1 MEPRFICD
9 VHLGKLAK
17 ALRMLGFDTAYQNS
31 FTRKSLERI
40 SVEERRILL
49 SRNPVFAKNKKIHS
63 YIITSEDATAQ
74 IKSVT
79 LNFDLKNKMRP
90 FSLCLVCNEPLERV
104 SKELI
109 VNQIPPNTAKYFTE
123 FWQCNHCKRIYWKG
137 SHYERMLKE
146 INFIL

>member
-17 ALRMLGFDTAYQNS
+17 GLRMLGFDTAYQNS
-31 FTRKSLERI
+31 FTRKNLERI

-49 SRNPVFAKNKKIHS
+49 SRNSVFAKNKKLHS

-79 LNFDLKNKMRP
+79 LYFDLKNKMRP
-90 FSLCLVCNEPLERV
+90 FSLCLVCNEPLQRV

-123 FWQCNHCKRIYWKG
+123 FWQCNNCKRIYWKG
-137 SHYERMLKE
+137 SHYEQMLKE